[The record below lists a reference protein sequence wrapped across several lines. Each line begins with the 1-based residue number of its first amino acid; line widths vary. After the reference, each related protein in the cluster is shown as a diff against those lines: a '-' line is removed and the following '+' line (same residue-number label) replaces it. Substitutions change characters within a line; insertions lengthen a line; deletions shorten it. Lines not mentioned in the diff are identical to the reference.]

1 MASDVV
7 LRALGQAWKC
17 LDAFPGQKAVFGE
30 LALSAWNHSRS
41 TKDVDIIFDPAGT
54 PLHAILAKL
63 GSADFRAKGSS
74 AIIRL
79 EDAEFIQLLYEP
91 RDAMMPIQVDLLI
104 ATSEFD
110 AQALSR
116 SETFPVP
123 ELGHDM
129 SVIRCEDLIVMK
141 LRAGR
146 LIDRADVVSLLAA
159 NRDAI
164 ELAHLTTWVRRFGLQ
179 SKFRESWTEAF
190 PEQASPI

>member
-17 LDAFPGQKAVFGE
+17 LDAFPGRKAVFGG

-79 EDAEFIQLLYEP
+79 EDAE
-91 RDAMMPIQVDLLI
+91 MPIQVDLLI

-116 SETFPVP
+116 RETFPVP

-146 LIDRADVVSLLAA
+146 LIDRADVVALLSA
-159 NRDAI
+159 NGDSI
-164 ELAHLTTWVRRFGLQ
+164 DLGHLATWVGKFGLQ
-179 SKFRESWTEAF
+179 HKFRESWTEAF
-190 PEQASPI
+190 PEKLSPI